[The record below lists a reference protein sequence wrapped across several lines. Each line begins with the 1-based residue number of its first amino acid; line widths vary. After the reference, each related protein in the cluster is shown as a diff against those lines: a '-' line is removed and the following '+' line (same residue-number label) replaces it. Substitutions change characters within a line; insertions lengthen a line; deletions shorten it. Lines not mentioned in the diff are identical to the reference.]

1 MAATSSKGYTLKI
14 MLETTVRLFI
24 DCVYVPKSLAYL
36 PRCKLVNCVL
46 GRLSPDANRMTFTG

>member
-36 PRCKLVNCVL
+36 PRCKLNCVF
-46 GRLSPDANRMTFTG
+46 GRLIPDANRMTFTG